1 MAVLRV
7 SDENGSWVEIP
18 AIVGAP
24 GKDGTSV
31 KITKI
36 TESEE
41 SGGSN
46 IVEFSD
52 GSVLTIKNGND
63 GEDGSGGISGEIDN
77 KTLILEDGVL
87 RVNTADEVEQDNTL
101 PITSAAVHTTV
112 GNIELL
118 LSRI

>member
-7 SDENGSWVEIP
+7 TDENGNWVEIP
-18 AIVGAP
+18 AIVGSP
-24 GKDGTSV
+24 GKDYV
-31 KITKI
+31 L
-36 TESEE
+36 TESDKQQIAEMAAE
-41 SGGSN
+41 L
-46 IVEFSD
+46 VDVPD
-52 GSVLTIKNGND
+52 GPDTPRF
-63 GEDGSGGISGEIDN
+63 EIDN
-77 KTLILEDGVL
+77 ETLIMEDGVL